1 MKKIVSFLLSV
12 CMVFS
17 LSLPAFAA
25 SGTQPAPMD
34 IDGFIRYLNQTYASV
49 ETPMGTEEL
58 SFDYHENTSSFWGY
72 DYWIQ
77 TDWKGVH
84 PYDIQYSI
92 LYSDEQK
99 AETIRILSDVQKL
112 VARDVSVCLPGK
124 KVEGGYY
131 TGFYK
136 YPSVKV
142 GYGSTKFLSWNNYSD
157 SSPYGYGSYYDTYLD
172 AFHWTPE
179 TDDYDFTAGL
189 TDSLDDIAAPVLQER
204 GAVACD
210 TTLPFTVAKGK
221 TYQFRLTADSLPTF
235 VAGSPCFTVSFAG
248 HWGRDYFFQVKAV
261 GAPGESSGFYIN
273 GAPSPVTVATVA

>member
-1 MKKIVSFLLSV
+1 MSLKTLP
-12 CMVFS
+12 VFAS
-17 LSLPAFAA
+17 
-25 SGTQPAPMD
+25 SGTQLAPMD
-34 IDGFIRYLNQTYASV
+34 IDEFIRYLNRTYASV

-58 SFDYHENTSSFWGY
+58 SFDYYENTSSSIAY
-72 DYWIQ
+72 DCWIQ

-124 KVEGGYY
+124 KVQGGYY
-131 TGFYK
+131 TSYYR
-136 YPSVKV
+136 YPNSKV
-142 GYGSTKFLSWNNYSD
+142 GHESIDFLSWKNYSD

-210 TTLPFTVAKGK
+210 TTLPITVAKGK
-221 TYQFRLTADSLPTF
+221 TYQFRLTADSLPAF
-235 VAGSPCFTVSFAG
+235 VADSPCFTVSFAG
-248 HWGRDYFFQVKAV
+248 HWGRDYFFKVQAV
-261 GAPGESSGFYIN
+261 GDPGESAGFYVN
-273 GAPSPVTVATVA
+273 SAPSPVTVATVV